1 MEQIMSQA
9 IASKAAPSAA
19 GVPCPRCQKPLV
31 DPQGLGWCKA
41 CGYCR
46 SLADSEKQAPEPVQ
60 APAKPNTLTATSS
73 ALGQTPRWFWI
84 ALFGVVVIVAGTIAG
99 GHYLTLKPLERAL
112 LTTVQ
117 IAAGIIVMFVG
128 QFLGLLRIAPE
139 DSTLGFWDAV
149 FPFRL
154 YSLVF
159 KRLPS
164 TQTTF
169 CLGVWGVAMIASAA
183 IFVGGLEHWLN
194 YIPKSQAQK
203 TQSVR

>member
-1 MEQIMSQA
+1 LI
-9 IASKAAPSAA
+9 
-19 GVPCPRCQKPLV
+19 
-31 DPQGLGWCKA
+31 DPAGLGWCKA

-46 SLADSEKQAPEPVQ
+46 SLAESEKQSGPAPKT
-60 APAKPNTLTATSS
+60 PAKPNTLTATGS
-73 ALGQTPRWFWI
+73 ALGQTPRWFWF
-84 ALFGVVVIVAGTIAG
+84 ALIGVVLIAG
-99 GHYLTLKPLERAL
+99 ATFAGARYLALSPLERAL

-117 IAAGIIVMFVG
+117 IGAGIILMFIG

-139 DSTLGFWDAV
+139 DSNLGFWDAV

-169 CLGVWGVAMIASAA
+169 FLGVWGITAIASAL
-183 IFVGGLEHWLN
+183 IFVGGLGHWLN

-203 TQSVR
+203 TQSGGR